1 MEIKSLSKKDY
12 GKIIDFAIR
21 GMHLDWYIK
30 NKTILRLYGR
40 YFLYLELNKA
50 TQIFA
55 AYEGMCL
62 SVCCLPKCITRSQSK
77 PHVFKNS
84 M

>member
-30 NKTILRLYGR
+30 NDTEALR
-40 YFLYLELNKA
+40 K
-50 TQIFA
+50 IF
-55 AYEGMCL
+55 
-62 SVCCLPKCITRSQSK
+62 SVS
-77 PHVFKNS
+77 
-84 M
+84 

>member
-30 NKTILRLYGR
+30 NKTILSDIVNIG
-40 YFLYLELNKA
+40 
-50 TQIFA
+50 
-55 AYEGMCL
+55 
-62 SVCCLPKCITRSQSK
+62 
-77 PHVFKNS
+77 
-84 M
+84 

>member
-40 YFLYLELNKA
+40 YFLYRVIQKTVTL
-50 TQIFA
+50 F
-55 AYEGMCL
+55 
-62 SVCCLPKCITRSQSK
+62 VVRSISSQY
-77 PHVFKNS
+77 
-84 M
+84 